1 MSENEKLVE
10 RASAAITLGDR
21 TGSRGN
27 SPSNIYNVAADLL
40 TALTAAQARIREL
53 ETALDKAR
61 VDVVCAVSFLAR
73 DIGTD
78 RERSTVAG
86 VIETLCKTDNAI
98 RAIRKEASDD

>member
-1 MSENEKLVE
+1 MTENEKLVE

-53 ETALDKAR
+53 DTALAPFANDWRAFPGYDPDGEPTKAT
-61 VDVVCAVSFLAR
+61 DADFKNAR
-73 DIGTD
+73 
-78 RERSTVAG
+78 
-86 VIETLCKTDNAI
+86 
-98 RAIRKEASDD
+98 RALKEASDD